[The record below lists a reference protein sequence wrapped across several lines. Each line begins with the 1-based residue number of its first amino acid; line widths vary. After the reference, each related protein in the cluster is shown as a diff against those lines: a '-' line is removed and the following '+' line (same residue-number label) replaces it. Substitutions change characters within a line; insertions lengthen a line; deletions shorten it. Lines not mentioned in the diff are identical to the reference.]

1 MQYPAVIVP
10 LVLWTLFI
18 ITSPNSLRLSSTG
31 LLDTASIAALLSTL
45 VILPIIASRTFFAHL
60 ISAAMILFIL
70 SFNAGSTLYSL
81 TYNSY
86 PTLDFSSVLGNS
98 IHIFSAI
105 QLLIVGIV
113 VIFATMMTSK
123 LLTHSFQHISRSK
136 LTISAVSFFV
146 IFIFTQDSYKNH
158 YKARPISILTDSN
171 AAGFLLRS
179 AITLPIWVQDIETM
193 KYHERLASL
202 NHFKEFNE
210 LPKKYHVK
218 NLSRF
223 TGSQSQNY
231 STPFPETY
239 PLYQVPI
246 NNRTK
251 PTGKS
256 SEQKENI
263 ILIVLESV
271 RASEMGIYGAEKS
284 ASPFMDQLAEQS
296 NVYLNAYST
305 APITGK
311 SEFAINCSTLDFF
324 ADVNASDQ
332 NTLKNKRCIANIL
345 QEFGYKTI
353 WFHGNEKEFYNRGNF
368 MPKIGYQEVI
378 AEHELNKLNVKDNL
392 AWGISDTALLD
403 YALGSLA
410 KEKTHFFAE
419 ILTLS
424 NHLPFNYDWKIDF
437 PNYLTEKNDK
447 GDYLNDY
454 RKGIYYTDQAL
465 KHFFTAF
472 WKSNLAS
479 NTHVIITGDHG
490 IWAFDQSKMYS
501 QLSKDE
507 HFFRIP
513 LIIWSPDKKKNASS
527 ALSSHLDI
535 APTILDILDIES
547 ENSFVG
553 RSLFSSNEELNS
565 RLLYTMYHR
574 NFGYRTAEEACVPI
588 NGCVDF
594 LNSPKCNN
602 WATATQK
609 KSTNENKLDMMCS
622 PISKVQSFQHD
633 TFPTHY
639 RSSAD
644 EHRTLLDYLQ
654 IGLKYKLEPD
664 SMNSSITQ
672 SKM

>member
-1 MQYPAVIVP
+1 MRYPAVIVP
-10 LVLWTLFI
+10 LVLWVLFI
-18 ITSPNSLRLSSTG
+18 ITSPNSLKLSSTG

-60 ISAAMILFIL
+60 ISAAIILLIL
-70 SFNAGSTLYSL
+70 SFNAGSTLYSF

-98 IHIFSAI
+98 IHIFSTI
-105 QLLIVGIV
+105 QFLLAGIV
-113 VIFATMMTSK
+113 VIFATIVTSK
-123 LLTHSFQHISRSK
+123 LLTRSFQHISRTK

-146 IFIFTQDSYKNH
+146 IFIFSQDSYKNH

-193 KYHERLASL
+193 KYHERMASL

-210 LPKKYHVK
+210 LPEKYHKK
-218 NLSRF
+218 NLNKF
-223 TGSQSQNY
+223 TGTQLKNY

-246 NNRTK
+246 TTESMAVSSK
-251 PTGKS
+251 P
-256 SEQKENI
+256 KENI

-271 RASEMGIYGAEKS
+271 RASEMGVYGAEYS
-284 ASPFMDQLAEQS
+284 ASPFMDELALQS
-296 NVYLNAYST
+296 RVYLNAYST

-311 SEFAINCSTLDFF
+311 SEFAINCSTLDFL
-324 ADVNASDQ
+324 ADISASDQ
-332 NTLKNKRCIANIL
+332 DTLKNKRCIANIL
-345 QEFGYKTI
+345 QDSGYKTL
-353 WFHGNEKEFYNRGNF
+353 WYHGNEKEFYNRGKF
-368 MPKIGYQEVI
+368 MPKLGYQHII
-378 AEHELNKLNVKDNL
+378 AEHELNKLNVTEKL
-392 AWGISDTALLD
+392 AWGISDTALFD
-403 YALGSLA
+403 HVVEDLA
-410 KEKTHFFAE
+410 KESSPFFAE
-419 ILTLS
+419 VLTLS
-424 NHLPFNYDWKIDF
+424 NHLPFNYDWKIEF
-437 PNYLTEKNDK
+437 PSYLTDKNNK

-465 KHFFTAF
+465 KRFFTAF
-472 WKSNLAS
+472 WGSDLAS

-490 IWAFDQSKMYS
+490 IWAFDQSQTYS

-513 LIIWSPDKKKNASS
+513 LMIWSPDMKKSVSS

-535 APTILDILDIES
+535 APTILDMLNIKS
-547 ENSFVG
+547 QNSFVG
-553 RSLFSSNEELNS
+553 KSLFSNSEELNN

-574 NFGYRTAEEACVPI
+574 NFGYRTAKEVCVPI
-588 NGCVDF
+588 NGCIDF
-594 LNSPKCNN
+594 FNSPKCSN
-602 WATATQK
+602 WATATPSN
-609 KSTNENKLDMMCS
+609 STDENKLDMMCS
-622 PISKVQSFQHD
+622 PISKVQSFEHD
-633 TFPTHY
+633 AFPTHY

-644 EHRTLLDYLQ
+644 DHRTLLDYLQ
-654 IGLKYKLEPD
+654 IGLKYKFEPD

-672 SKM
+672 SPKM